1 MSSISDAQYGFSQ
14 NTVCITQEVLNHGD
28 RRHEGESEQIP

>member
-1 MSSISDAQYGFSQ
+1 MSSISNAKYGFPQ
-14 NTVCITQEVLNHGD
+14 KTVCITQEVLNHGD